1 MTLQELL
8 TSLTRDLHAADT
20 DAPALEARLLAG
32 HVLHLD
38 RIGLMLAMPS
48 PVADDAAAAIR
59 ALTTRRCAGEP
70 LAHITGRREFFGR
83 DFEVSPQTL
92 IPRPE
97 TELLLEIVLRECE
110 GHRDVRFADLGTG
123 TGCIGI
129 TLALEL
135 PHSRGLLL
143 EYSAGALPV
152 AARNISSLQA
162 ADRLA
167 LVRGDMF
174 TPPLLPQGLDVLVSN
189 PPYIAAAEEDE
200 VMAEVLHH
208 EPHSALFS
216 EQDGLRHLHAVIRSG
231 QQTLKPG
238 GLIAMEHGYCQGE
251 AVRRLLMEAGYG
263 APRTEQDLAGLDRCT
278 WARRD

>member
-8 TSLTRDLHAADT
+8 ARLTRELRDAGT
-20 DAPALEARLLAG
+20 DSPALEARLLAG

-38 RIGLMLAMPS
+38 RIGLALAMPS
-48 PVADDAAAAIR
+48 PVEAKAADAITALAA
-59 ALTTRRCAGEP
+59 RRGNGEP
-70 LAHITGRREFFGR
+70 LAHITGQREFFGR
-83 DFEVSPQTL
+83 DFEVSPRTL

-97 TELLLEIVLRECE
+97 TELLVEIVLRETQ
-110 GHRDVRFADLGTG
+110 GRDGIRFADLGTG

-152 AARNISSLQA
+152 AARNIRALHAEGQVALLQ
-162 ADRLA
+162 
-167 LVRGDMF
+167 GDMF
-174 TPPLLPQGLDVLVSN
+174 APPLLPRGLDVLASN
-189 PPYIAAAEEDE
+189 PPYIAAAEEAE
-200 VMAEVLHH
+200 VMPEVMRH

-216 EQDGLRHLHAVIRSG
+216 EDEGLRHLRAVIRAG
-231 QQTLKPG
+231 QTALAPG
-238 GLIAMEHGYCQGE
+238 GLIVMEHGHRQGG
-251 AVRRLLMEAGYG
+251 AVRRLLAEAGYA

-278 WARRD
+278 WARRP

>member
-8 TSLTRDLHAADT
+8 ARLTRELREAGT

-38 RIGLMLAMPS
+38 RIGLALAMPS
-48 PVADDAAAAIR
+48 PVDEAAAGTIT
-59 ALTTRRCAGEP
+59 ALTARRAAGEP

-97 TELLLEIVLRECE
+97 TELLVEIVLRETAGRE
-110 GHRDVRFADLGTG
+110 GIRFADLGTG

-135 PHSRGLLL
+135 PGSRGLLL
-143 EYSAGALPV
+143 EYSAGALAV
-152 AARNISSLQA
+152 AARNSRALGA
-162 ADRLA
+162 AGQ
-167 LVRGDMF
+167 LVPVQGDLF
-174 TPPLLPQGLDVLVSN
+174 RPPFPPHGLDVLVSN
-189 PPYIAAAEEDE
+189 PPYIAAAEEAE
-200 VMAEVLHH
+200 VMADVLRH

-216 EQDGLRHLHAVIRSG
+216 QDEGLRHLRAVIEAGR
-231 QQTLKPG
+231 TALAPG
-238 GLIAMEHGYCQGE
+238 GLMALEHGYRQGE
-251 AVRRLLMEAGYG
+251 AVRRLLAEAGYT

-278 WARRD
+278 WARRP

>member
-110 GHRDVRFADLGTG
+110 GHGEVRFADLGTG

-167 LVRGDMF
+167 LVRG
-174 TPPLLPQGLDVLVSN
+174 TCSRRRCCRRGWTCWS
-189 PPYIAAAEEDE
+189 
-200 VMAEVLHH
+200 
-208 EPHSALFS
+208 
-216 EQDGLRHLHAVIRSG
+216 VIRPTSPLRKK
-231 QQTLKPG
+231 T
-238 GLIAMEHGYCQGE
+238 
-251 AVRRLLMEAGYG
+251 RLWRKSCITS
-263 APRTEQDLAGLDRCT
+263 RTARSFPSRTVCATCT
-278 WARRD
+278 PSSVPDSRP

>member
-1 MTLQELL
+1 MALPRAFFALPGRTEDKDMTLQELL
-8 TSLTRDLHAADT
+8 TSLTRDLHAAGT

-48 PVADDAAAAIR
+48 PVAEDAAAAIR
-59 ALTTRRCAGEP
+59 ALAARRCAGEP

-110 GHRDVRFADLGTG
+110 GLGEVRFADLGTG
-123 TGCIGI
+123 TGCIGL

-152 AARNISSLQA
+152 AARNIRSLHA

-167 LVRGDMF
+167 LVQGDMF
-174 TPPLLPQGLDVLVSN
+174 TPPLLPHGLDVLVSN
-189 PPYIAAAEEDE
+189 PPYIAAAEEAE

-216 EQDGLRHLHAVIRSG
+216 GQDGLRHLHAVIRAG
-231 QQTLKPG
+231 QQALKW
-238 GLIAMEHGYCQGE
+238 MNRC
-251 AVRRLLMEAGYG
+251 RKRL
-263 APRTEQDLAGLDRCT
+263 RKQR
-278 WARRD
+278 

>member
-8 TSLTRDLHAADT
+8 TSLTRDLHAAGT

-59 ALTTRRCAGEP
+59 ALTARRCAGEP

-97 TELLLEIVLRECE
+97 TELLLETVLRECE
-110 GHRDVRFADLGTG
+110 GHREVRFADLGTG

-143 EYSAGALPV
+143 EYSTGALPV
-152 AARNISSLQA
+152 AARNIRSLQA

-189 PPYIAAAEEDE
+189 PPYIAAAEEAE

-208 EPHSALFS
+208 
-216 EQDGLRHLHAVIRSG
+216 
-231 QQTLKPG
+231 
-238 GLIAMEHGYCQGE
+238 
-251 AVRRLLMEAGYG
+251 
-263 APRTEQDLAGLDRCT
+263 
-278 WARRD
+278 

>member
-1 MTLQELL
+1 MALPRAFFALPGRTEDKDMTLQELL
-8 TSLTRDLHAADT
+8 TSLTRDLHAAGT

-48 PVADDAAAAIR
+48 PVAEDAAAAIR
-59 ALTTRRCAGEP
+59 ALAVRRCAGEP

-110 GHRDVRFADLGTG
+110 GLGEVRFADLGTG

-143 EYSAGALPV
+143 EYCRRGWMCWSATRPTSPPRKKPRSWRKSCTTSRT
-152 AARNISSLQA
+152 ARSFPSRTVCATCTPSSVP
-162 ADRLA
+162 DSR
-167 LVRGDMF
+167 
-174 TPPLLPQGLDVLVSN
+174 P
-189 PPYIAAAEEDE
+189 
-200 VMAEVLHH
+200 
-208 EPHSALFS
+208 
-216 EQDGLRHLHAVIRSG
+216 
-231 QQTLKPG
+231 
-238 GLIAMEHGYCQGE
+238 
-251 AVRRLLMEAGYG
+251 
-263 APRTEQDLAGLDRCT
+263 
-278 WARRD
+278 

>member
-8 TSLTRDLHAADT
+8 TPLIRDLQAAGT
-20 DAPALEARLLAG
+20 DAPALDARLLAG
-32 HVLHLD
+32 HVLRLD
-38 RIGLMLAMPS
+38 RIGLMLAMPA
-48 PVADDAAAAIR
+48 PVAEDAAAAIR
-59 ALTTRRCAGEP
+59 GLTARRCTGEP

-97 TELLLEIVLRECE
+97 TELLLEIVLRECADPGE
-110 GHRDVRFADLGTG
+110 VRFADLGTG

-152 AARNISSLQA
+152 AARNIRSLHA

-174 TPPLLPQGLDVLVSN
+174 MPPLMPRGLDVLVSN
-189 PPYIAAAEEDE
+189 PPYIAAAEEGE
-200 VMAEVLHH
+200 VMAEVLRH

-216 EQDGLRHLHAVIRSG
+216 GQDGLRHLRAVIRAG
-231 QQTLKPG
+231 RQALKPG
-238 GLIAMEHGYCQGE
+238 GLIVMEHGYRQGG
-251 AVRRLLMEAGYG
+251 AVRRLLAEAGYR

-278 WARRD
+278 WARRA

>member
-1 MTLQELL
+1 M
-8 TSLTRDLHAADT
+8 
-20 DAPALEARLLAG
+20 
-32 HVLHLD
+32 
-38 RIGLMLAMPS
+38 
-48 PVADDAAAAIR
+48 
-59 ALTTRRCAGEP
+59 
-70 LAHITGRREFFGR
+70 
-83 DFEVSPQTL
+83 
-92 IPRPE
+92 
-97 TELLLEIVLRECE
+97 
-110 GHRDVRFADLGTG
+110 RFADLGTG

-231 QQTLKPG
+231 QQALKPG
-238 GLIAMEHGYCQGE
+238 GLIAMEHGYRQGE

>member
-1 MTLQELL
+1 MGKGGQPPLDISALVSNE
-8 TSLTRDLHAADT
+8 HAHF
-20 DAPALEARLLAG
+20 RAG
-32 HVLHLD
+32 
-38 RIGLMLAMPS
+38 A
-48 PVADDAAAAIR
+48 
-59 ALTTRRCAGEP
+59 
-70 LAHITGRREFFGR
+70 
-83 DFEVSPQTL
+83 
-92 IPRPE
+92 
-97 TELLLEIVLRECE
+97 
-110 GHRDVRFADLGTG
+110 
-123 TGCIGI
+123 
-129 TLALEL
+129 
-135 PHSRGLLL
+135 
-143 EYSAGALPV
+143 ALPV

-189 PPYIAAAEEDE
+189 PPYIAAAEEAE

-216 EQDGLRHLHAVIRSG
+216 EQDGLRHLHAVIRAG
-231 QQTLKPG
+231 QQALKPG
-238 GLIAMEHGYCQGE
+238 GLIAMEHGYRQGE

>member
-8 TSLTRDLHAADT
+8 TSLTRDLHAAGT

-48 PVADDAAAAIR
+48 PVADDTAGAIR
-59 ALTTRRCAGEP
+59 ALTARRCAGEP

-110 GHRDVRFADLGTG
+110 GHGKVRFADLGTG

-152 AARNISSLQA
+152 AARNIRSLQA
-162 ADRLA
+162 AERLA

-174 TPPLLPQGLDVLVSN
+174 TPPLLPGGLDVLVSN
-189 PPYIAAAEEDE
+189 PPYIAAAEEGE
-200 VMAEVLHH
+200 VMAEVLYH

-216 EQDGLRHLHAVIRSG
+216 EQDGLRHLQAVIRAG
-231 QQTLKPG
+231 QRALKPG
-238 GLIAMEHGYCQGE
+238 GLIAMEHGYRQGE
-251 AVRRLLMEAGYG
+251 AVRRLLAEAGYS

-278 WARRD
+278 WARRG